1 MYGADIM
8 AGIQTGVKIQKSS
21 QTVFQRSIGTLE
33 RGIRTFK
40 SLAVEG
46 IFKKKKFTKE
56 ELEQAEQAWI
66 RG

>member
-1 MYGADIM
+1 M
-8 AGIQTGVKIQKSS
+8 AEIKTGIQIQKSS

-33 RGIRTFK
+33 RGLRTFK
-40 SLAVEG
+40 SVAVEG
-46 IFKKKKFTKE
+46 ILKKKKFTKE

>member
-1 MYGADIM
+1 MEKVKI
-8 AGIQTGVKIQKSS
+8 GIQVRKSK
-21 QTVFQRSIGTLE
+21 QTLLQRSIGTLE

-40 SLAVEG
+40 SIAVEG

>member
-1 MYGADIM
+1 MYEADKM
-8 AGIQTGVKIQKSS
+8 AEVQTGIQIQKSS

-33 RGIRTFK
+33 RGLRTFK
-40 SLAVEG
+40 SVAVEG

-56 ELEQAEQAWI
+56 QLEQAEQAWI

>member
-1 MYGADIM
+1 M
-8 AGIQTGVKIQKSS
+8 AEVQTGIQIQKSS

-40 SLAVEG
+40 SVAVEG